1 MDWSGIAG
9 FAGLAVATVLVL
21 LWPLLRRRAD
31 DPDRF
36 EAELALCRE
45 QLAEI
50 RRDLEVG
57 LITAEAARA
66 AELEI
71 KRRMVALDRARER
84 EAARWHP
91 ASGRGTRA
99 LAAAAAVLA
108 PVVGSLL
115 YLALGRPDLPDM
127 PLAAREDS
135 AGRRALARASGDGGP
150 SVREMVARLERQ
162 VAENPEDV
170 DGLLLLARSYMV
182 LERYREA
189 AELYARVRRL
199 APDLAGLDSARGE
212 ALVLAEQ
219 GVVGEMA
226 RRAFEAELAR
236 NPRDPRARFYLGL
249 AAEQAGE
256 YETALDHYLGLGR
269 ESRPDAPWLGD
280 LRVRIRTVA
289 EALGRDPEPLLAQV
303 GSSDPAAAIAALE
316 RELETDP
323 KRWRDW
329 IRLAELRL
337 EAGDEAGARR
347 ALARAREIYADAPFV
362 RQQLAR
368 AEARLFG
375 GEGGTTA
382 AGTGPTPEE
391 MAAAAD
397 MDPEAQQAMIR
408 EMVAGLAERLRGQ
421 PDDIEGWRMLAR
433 SYRVLGRR
441 EEMVAAYRHIAERLP
456 EDARAQLDYAR
467 ALLEGVPRGVPLPA
481 DVVTAFERVLAL
493 DPDQPEALFFVG
505 LGAAQR
511 DDPARARELW
521 TRLLPRLPEG
531 SAVRRELERRLK
543 ALPREAS

>member
-21 LWPLLRRRAD
+21 LWPLLRRRGD

-57 LITAEAARA
+57 LITPEAARA
-66 AELEI
+66 AEVEI
-71 KRRMVALDRARER
+71 KRRMVELDRARER
-84 EAARWHP
+84 EAGRWRP
-91 ASGRGTRA
+91 VSGGGLRA
-99 LAAAAAVLA
+99 LAAVAALLV

-127 PLAAREDS
+127 PLAAREDL
-135 AGRRALARASGDGGP
+135 AGRRAVAEADGGDGP
-150 SVREMVARLERQ
+150 SIREMVARLERR
-162 VAENPEDV
+162 VAGNPEDV

-189 AELYARVRRL
+189 AELYGRVRRL
-199 APDLAGLDSARGE
+199 APELEGIDSARGE

-219 GVVGEMA
+219 GVVGEAA

-256 YETALDHYLGLGR
+256 YETALDFYLALGR
-269 ESRPDAPWLGD
+269 ESRPDAPWLDD
-280 LRVRIRTVA
+280 LRTRIRLVA
-289 EALGRDPEPLLAQV
+289 EALGRNPEPLLAQV
-303 GSSDPAAAIAALE
+303 GRDDPAAAIAALE
-316 RELETDP
+316 RDLAANP
-323 KRWRDW
+323 RQWQGW

-347 ALARAREIYADAPFV
+347 ALARAREIFADAPFV
-362 RQQLAR
+362 RRQLAQ

-375 GEGGTTA
+375 GGERTV
-382 AGTGPTPEE
+382 AGATGPTPEE
-391 MAAAAD
+391 MAAAQD

-408 EMVAGLAERLRGQ
+408 QMVARLAERLRDR

-441 EEMVAAYRHIAERLP
+441 EEMVAAYRHIAEQLP

-467 ALLEGVPRGVPLPA
+467 ALLAGVPRGEPLP
-481 DVVTAFERVLAL
+481 DPVVAAFERVLAL
-493 DPDQPEALFFVG
+493 DPEQPDALFFVG

-521 TRLLPRLPEG
+521 TRLLPKLPEG
-531 SAVRRELERRLK
+531 SEVRRELQRRIE